1 MSNKGPLDQFY
12 KDCLRLGTLKCFA
25 HFSLYL
31 KGREELVAT
40 IFHGALSP
48 SAQPPPIAKVGSVG
62 CDDALF
68 MVVLVMLLL
77 LSVLSSWCICA
88 ALFCHRG
95 SQQHTNPFCPP

>member
-1 MSNKGPLDQFY
+1 VRARAHGQQAAAAKRSKRRQNSNNAMSNKGPLDQFY

-68 MVVLVMLLL
+68 YW
-77 LSVLSSWCICA
+77 WCW
-88 ALFCHRG
+88 
-95 SQQHTNPFCPP
+95 